1 MSSYSFIVEDLRY
14 PLCLYHYLYIIL
26 IKLIFFQAM
35 KLDLD
40 FKEEKIGALNKE
52 LEELQVGGGASEEEV
67 SALKRQKHDLDMRLK
82 DQVMAF
88 ILRYGI
94 CSFGIG

>member
-1 MSSYSFIVEDLRY
+1 
-14 PLCLYHYLYIIL
+14 
-26 IKLIFFQAM
+26 M

-88 ILRYGI
+88 IFGSGI
-94 CSFGIG
+94 CSFGIGRIKITSTIILTN